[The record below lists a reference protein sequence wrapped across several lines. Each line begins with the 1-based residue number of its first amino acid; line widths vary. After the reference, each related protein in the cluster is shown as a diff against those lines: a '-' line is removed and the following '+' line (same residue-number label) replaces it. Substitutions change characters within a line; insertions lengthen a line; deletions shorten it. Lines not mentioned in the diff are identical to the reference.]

1 MLAQE
6 QEAAMTPF
14 AIRKTQLVAR
24 LADLT
29 GRLQGI
35 EAELVTHNDQ
45 DWEELAAEREG
56 DEVLEGMGVSG
67 QQEIRKIEA
76 ALARIDTGAYGFCA
90 KCGVEIGEERL
101 NVLPYTPFCRA
112 CAA

>member
-1 MLAQE
+1 MIPLAQ
-6 QEAAMTPF
+6 
-14 AIRKTQLVAR
+14 RKLQLESR

-35 EAELVTHNDQ
+35 EAELDSHQSQ
-45 DWEELAAEREG
+45 DWEELATEREG

-76 ALARIDTGAYGFCA
+76 ALARIAENDYGFCM
-90 KCGVEIGEERL
+90 KCGAEIGDERL
-101 NVLPYTPFCRA
+101 DVLPYTPFCRS
-112 CAA
+112 CAP

>member
-1 MLAQE
+1 
-6 QEAAMTPF
+6 MTPF
-14 AIRKTQLVAR
+14 STRKAQLETR
-24 LADLT
+24 LADLK

-35 EAELVTHNDQ
+35 EAELDSHQSQ
-45 DWEELAAEREG
+45 DWEELATEREG

-76 ALARIDTGAYGFCA
+76 ALVRIDEGEYGSCV
-90 KCGVEIGEERL
+90 KCGAEIGEARL
-101 NVLPYTPFCRA
+101 NVLPYTPFCRE